1 MRYLFELFLL
11 LVLIANFTVVAP
23 AMAALPSLV
32 PTACQGTAD
41 ISECGLTQFEEMV
54 ANAAQIILGIA
65 GSLTL
70 LMFVIG
76 GVQFL
81 LSGGNT
87 KMIEKGKTTLKYATL
102 GLALI
107 LLAGVVIKLLI
118 GKLTG
123 IT

>member
-1 MRYLFELFLL
+1 MRYWLGIFLL
-11 LVLIANFTVVAP
+11 AVSFGLVSP

-32 PTACQGTAD
+32 PIECQGPAD
-41 ISECGLTQFEEMV
+41 ISVCNLTAFEQMV

-81 LSGGNT
+81 ISGGNP
-87 KMIEKGKTTLKYATL
+87 KMIDKGKSTLKYATF

-107 LLAGVVIKLLI
+107 LLAGVAIKLLI

-123 IT
+123 VT